1 MRMTFLSRAGSAGLF
16 DNAAAQTLKHR
27 SVRGA
32 AVTFGGQIVRFACQF
47 GGQVALARLLDPVDF
62 GLLAMV
68 TPLSTLVF
76 LFNDLGLAQA
86 TVQRPEITR
95 RDVSS
100 LFWINVAASLAMCL
114 VMAAVSPA
122 VGWFYHEPR
131 TVPLTIALSFALILG
146 GLSSQQI
153 ALLGRA
159 MRFRQL
165 ANIDVASSA
174 AGALAGITAALA
186 GMGYW
191 SLVVVPYAQ
200 LGSTVALSWCYTG
213 WLPGRPA
220 RNAEVAAMMR
230 FGGHTT
236 GANFLNFFSRNLDNV
251 LIGRVYGSAT
261 LGLYDRAYKLLL
273 LPLSQISAPVARVA
287 VPLLSRLQNDPPR
300 YRAAYLQMLQAIH
313 LAAFPGMITALA
325 VPHAVVLTLFG
336 QKWVGVAP
344 ILTWLAIAAL
354 PSFVGNSTGWLFS
367 SQGRTASQLRW
378 GMVSATLF
386 VSSFIIGLP
395 SGAIGVA
402 RAYAC
407 VAVLVQ
413 GPLLWWGVTRAGPVK
428 LGDLLG
434 TLGTFLFA
442 GLCALGVLALCKHQH
457 HFRGISGF
465 LTAGATSYLVSL
477 GALWLLPQGRQIIR
491 NVLAL
496 RSMLRRSGAAES

>member
-1 MRMTFLSRAGSAGLF
+1 MSILSSTGSAGLF

-32 AVTFGGQIVRFACQF
+32 AVTFGGQMVRFVCQF
-47 GGQVALARLLDPVDF
+47 GGQVALARLLDPGDF

-68 TPLSTLVF
+68 APVTTLVLF
-76 LFNDLGLAQA
+76 FNDLGLAQA
-86 TVQRPEITR
+86 TVQRPAITR

-100 LFWINVAASLAMCL
+100 LFWINVAASLALCL
-114 VMAAVSPA
+114 VMVAVAPL
-122 VGWFYHEPR
+122 VGRFYHEPR

-146 GLSSQQI
+146 GISSQQM
-153 ALLGRA
+153 ALLSRA

-165 ANIDVASSA
+165 AIIDVASAGA
-174 AGALAGITAALA
+174 AALAGIAAALA
-186 GMGYW
+186 GLGYF
-191 SLVVVPYAQ
+191 SLVVVSYAQ
-200 LGSTVALSWCYTG
+200 MGTTVLLSWFFSG

-236 GANFLNFFSRNLDNV
+236 GSNFLNFFSRNLDNI
-251 LIGRVYGSAT
+251 LIGRVYGSET

-287 VPLLSRLQNDPPR
+287 VPLLSRLHDDPPR
-300 YRAAYLQMLQAIH
+300 YRKAYLQMLQAIH
-313 LAAFPGMITALA
+313 LAAFPGMITAIA
-325 VPHAVVLTLFG
+325 VPHGVVLTLFG
-336 QKWVGVAP
+336 PKWVGVAP

-367 SQGRTASQLRW
+367 SQARTASQLRC
-378 GMVSATLF
+378 GTVSASLF
-386 VSSFIIGLP
+386 VASFFIGLP
-395 SGAIGVA
+395 YGALGVA

-407 VAVLVQ
+407 VAVLIQ
-413 GPLLWWGVTRAGPVK
+413 GPFLWWGVTRAGPVK
-428 LGDLLG
+428 LGDLLR

-442 GLCALGVLALCKHQH
+442 GGCALAALAFCKTQH
-457 HFRGISGF
+457 HFRGISGVV
-465 LTAGATSYLVSL
+465 TAAAISYLVTL
-477 GALWLLPQGRQIIR
+477 GGVMLLPSGREMVR

-496 RSMLRRSGAAES
+496 KSVLRRSGAAAGQG